1 MMRKLALP
9 LLTALLVLT
18 GCTTVEETTTLPEDN
33 IEVVAE
39 TFDSKNWEKVTIID
53 IRTPEEFEEGHLEGA
68 VNIDFYEDSFVSELD
83 SLDKDDEVLIYCR
96 SGNRSGQASEIMQ
109 ELGFTNIIDAGPLE
123 NAAQIT
129 EIDVVK

>member
-1 MMRKLALP
+1 MRKLALP